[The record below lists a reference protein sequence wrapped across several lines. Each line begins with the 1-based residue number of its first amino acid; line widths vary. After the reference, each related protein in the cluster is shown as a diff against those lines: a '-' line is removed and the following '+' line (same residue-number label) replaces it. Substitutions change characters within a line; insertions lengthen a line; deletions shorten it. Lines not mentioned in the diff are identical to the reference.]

1 MTFGSLKACGPCSYD
16 LADAMSSPFDE
27 AVCEVDQHCGS
38 SHAVHQLDMLKGR
51 LTVMPCTPVHATAAT
66 LKQCNRVGSTGMI
79 AVMIAATAMPKLCD
93 SNRRNAFYSYS
104 FRPYARLHH
113 SLLSLVRLQAPGSNT
128 ASQGILCPCS

>member
-1 MTFGSLKACGPCSYD
+1 MSQQVLHVSPITEWRTGGKEWKVTFGSLKACGPCSYD

-66 LKQCNRVGSTGMI
+66 LKQCMQQGWKHWHDSSYDS
-79 AVMIAATAMPKLCD
+79 CD
-93 SNRRNAFYSYS
+93 SNAK
-104 FRPYARLHH
+104 AL
-113 SLLSLVRLQAPGSNT
+113 
-128 ASQGILCPCS
+128 